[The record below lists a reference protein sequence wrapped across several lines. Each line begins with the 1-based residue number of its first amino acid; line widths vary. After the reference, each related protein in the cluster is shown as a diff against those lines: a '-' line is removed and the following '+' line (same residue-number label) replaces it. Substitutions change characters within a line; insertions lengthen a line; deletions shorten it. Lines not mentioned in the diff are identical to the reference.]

1 MRLSEIKLK
10 PNMVITFKDRK
21 KGKSYNITIISYQNG
36 LLAVYDGVT
45 DNRKV
50 IATNQ
55 TVADLCSG
63 ELLFNSD
70 VEYVY
75 DFNLPTN
82 ESKIYEQV
90 QMTIEEIEEKLGI
103 EHGTLSIKEEK

>member
-21 KGKSYNITIISYQNG
+21 TGKSYNITIISYQDG

-50 IATNQ
+50 IATND
-55 TVADLCSG
+55 TVADLCNG

-70 VEYVY
+70 VECVY
-75 DFNLPTN
+75 DFNLPTD
-82 ESKIYEQV
+82 ESMIYERV

-103 EHGTLSIKEEK
+103 ERGTLSIEDKK

>member
-1 MRLSEIKLK
+1 MKLSEIKLK

-21 KGKSYNITIISYQNG
+21 AGKSYNITIISYQDG

-50 IATNQ
+50 IAATND
-55 TVADLCSG
+55 TVADLCNG

-70 VEYVY
+70 VECVY
-75 DFNLPTN
+75 DFNLPTD
-82 ESKIYEQV
+82 ESIIYERV

-103 EHGTLSIKEEK
+103 EHGTLSIK